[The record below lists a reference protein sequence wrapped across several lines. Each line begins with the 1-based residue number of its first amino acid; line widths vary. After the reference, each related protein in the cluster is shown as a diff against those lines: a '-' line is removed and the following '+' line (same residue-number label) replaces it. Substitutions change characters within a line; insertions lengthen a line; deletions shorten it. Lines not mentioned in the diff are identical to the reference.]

1 MTSTPST
8 TTVTPEAPASPEAT
22 AEPVTPDTA
31 AEDRP
36 HAAREAAKYRTQL
49 RTVEAERDSL
59 TGTVSALR
67 RQIIEGII
75 EEQAGVSPAGVFA
88 VNTVADFVDEDGQL
102 DPAHII
108 EVARA
113 TAATL
118 GLEQK
123 PRTPKADH
131 SQGPKPTGGAAPT
144 WSDFLK
150 KK

>member
-1 MTSTPST
+1 MTTTPST

-22 AEPVTPDTA
+22 PEPVTPDTA
-31 AEDRP
+31 AEGRP
-36 HAAREAAKYRTQL
+36 AREAAKYRTQL

-67 RQIIEGII
+67 QQIIEGIV

-88 VNTVADFVDEDGQL
+88 VNTVADFLSEDGQL

-131 SQGPKPTGGAAPT
+131 SQGPNPTGGAAPT